1 LRFVNPA
8 FIASLQDCFPKQFR
22 FAKASRNPE
31 PDMRRSELWSAI
43 LPFFVA
49 LALGI
54 VAVNRGQAAE
64 GNTFIIAA
72 TDGYG
77 VEDCLAEG
85 GECGHVVADAWC
97 EAHGHGA
104 ALSFGLAEDIT
115 NAIPAGAAG
124 KTGTPYIVRCGD

>member
-1 LRFVNPA
+1 
-8 FIASLQDCFPKQFR
+8 
-22 FAKASRNPE
+22 
-31 PDMRRSELWSAI
+31 MRRSELWPAI

-54 VAVNRGQAAE
+54 AAVNRGQAAE
-64 GNTFIIAA
+64 GNTFIIAG

-104 ALSFGLAEDIT
+104 ALSFGLADDIT
-115 NAIPAGAAG
+115 NAIPAGAASKMG
-124 KTGTPYIVRCGD
+124 APYIVRCGD

>member
-1 LRFVNPA
+1 
-8 FIASLQDCFPKQFR
+8 
-22 FAKASRNPE
+22 
-31 PDMRRSELWSAI
+31 MRRSELWPAI

-54 VAVNRGQAAE
+54 AAVNRGQAAE
-64 GNTFIIAA
+64 SNTFIIAA

-115 NAIPAGAAG
+115 NAIPAGVAG
-124 KTGTPYIVRCGD
+124 KMGAPYIVKCGD